1 MGIIK
6 AVASAVGG
14 ALADQWLEAIEPDD
28 MGDRIVFARGVQV
41 RRGKGSNTK
50 GSSDIVSNGSV
61 IHVYPNQF
69 MMLVDGGK
77 VVDYT
82 AEEGYY
88 TIDHS
93 AMPSMFNGQ
102 FGEALKESFNRIR
115 FGGITPTAQKVYYVN
130 LQEIKGIKFG
140 TRNPVNYFD
149 NFYNAELFLRAHG
162 TYSIKVT
169 DPLKFYG
176 EVIPKNADRVDIDSI
191 NEQYLSEFLEAF
203 QTSVNQMSADGTR
216 ISFVTSKSRELGRY
230 MADTLD
236 EEWNKLRGMEIQ
248 SVGIASITYDE
259 ESQNLINLRNKGA
272 MMGDPGIREG
282 YVQSTIAEGLKNAG
296 SNSAGSLAGFMGMG
310 FGMQTGGG
318 FMGAASNTN
327 MQQMQNQGNWSAAGA
342 QQAGMN
348 PGPGVPAGA
357 RQTGMDPGPGAPG
370 GTARAG
376 LNPGAGAPVG
386 TAQSG
391 VNPGAGA
398 PVGTAQSGMNPGPG
412 TAGWYCPNCGTPN
425 SGKFCSECGN
435 PRPAADWTCSCGT
448 VNSGKFCSE
457 CGKPRP

>member
-50 GSSDIVSNGSV
+50 GLSDIVSNGSV

-93 AMPSMFNGQ
+93 SMPSMFNGQ

-376 LNPGAGAPVG
+376 MNPGAGAPVG

-391 VNPGAGA
+391 V
-398 PVGTAQSGMNPGPG
+398 NPGPG

-457 CGKPRP
+457 GGKPRP